1 MKAMLLAAGK
11 GTRLRPLT
19 YDCPKCLMPL
29 AGRPLID
36 WTLRWIRHAGVR
48 ECMINLH
55 YLPDMVKEFVGDG
68 ERYGLGVHYSYEP
81 ELLGTAGA
89 VKKVADFFDGPF
101 YVIYSDN
108 FCQWDLKKL
117 KEVFRGEEE
126 RQAAGAVAVHWQEY
140 VTQSGMVELDGDNR
154 ILRLIEKPRAEEVTS
169 HYVSSGFFYLDPKVF
184 DYIPENVF
192 CDFGFHVFP
201 AMLRA
206 GERIYGVKMEDTII
220 GIDTVEAYEKANELA
235 KKLKK

>member
-1 MKAMLLAAGK
+1 MILAAGE

-19 YDCPKCLMPL
+19 YDCPKCMMPL
-29 AGRPLID
+29 AGSPLID
-36 WTLRWIRHAGVR
+36 WVLRWIKHAGVQ
-48 ECMINLH
+48 ECVINLH

-68 ERYGLGVHYSYEP
+68 DGYGLGIHYSYEP

-89 VKKVADFFDGPF
+89 VKKVADFFNEPF

-108 FCQWDLKKL
+108 FCQWDLKEL

-126 RQAAGAVAVHWQEY
+126 RQAAGIVAIHWQED

-154 ILRLIEKPRAEEVTS
+154 ILHLVEKPGPEIVTS

-184 DYIPENVF
+184 DYIPENGF

-201 AMLRA
+201 AMLQA
-206 GERIYGVKMEDTII
+206 GEGLYAVKMDKPLI
-220 GIDTVEAYEKANELA
+220 GIDTVEAYKKANEWA
-235 KKLKK
+235 LKMRGEE

>member
-29 AGRPLID
+29 AGRPLLD
-36 WTLRWIRHAGVR
+36 WTLRWIGRCGVT
-48 ECMINLH
+48 ECVINLH
-55 YLPDMVKEFVGDG
+55 YLAEQVRAFVEDG
-68 ERYGLGVHYSYEP
+68 SRYGLRVSYSYEP
-81 ELLGTAGA
+81 ELVGTAGA
-89 VKKVADFFDGPF
+89 VRKVADFFDEPF

-126 RQAAGAVAVHWQEY
+126 RQAAGAVAVHWQED
-140 VTQSGMVELDGDNR
+140 VTQGGMVELDGDNR
-154 ILRLIEKPRAEEVTS
+154 ILHFVEKPEPEIVTS
-169 HYVSSGFFYLDPKVF
+169 HHVSSGFFYLDPKVF

-220 GIDTVEAYEKANELA
+220 GIDTKEAYEKANELA
-235 KKLKK
+235 KKLKR